1 MEIPGFMIN
10 FSDGTAEMSI
20 TELDH
25 DFSFAKQSVM
35 ALIRR
40 ATRHG
45 FCVEDALHE
54 DWDLFS
60 GGFGRRRLL

>member
-1 MEIPGFMIN
+1 MIN

-25 DFSFAKQSVM
+25 EFSFAKQSVM

-45 FCVEDALHE
+45 FYVAHALC
-54 DWDLFS
+54 DDRDLFS
-60 GGFGRRRLL
+60 GGLSR

>member
-1 MEIPGFMIN
+1 MEISCFMIN

-25 DFSFAKQSVM
+25 EFSFAKQSVM

-40 ATRHG
+40 AIRHG
-45 FCVEDALHE
+45 FCVEHALHA

-60 GGFGRRRLL
+60 GGFSR